1 MYKRMQ
7 ADEIRPYRERNK
19 ATTDSPNSRTNG
31 QPNSPNQ
38 RQTAGQIEQTKTK
51 HYKNPLFVKETETL
65 KPRQTQTETMKT
77 QKRM

>member
-7 ADEIRPYRERNK
+7 ADEIRLYRANK
-19 ATTDSPNSRTNG
+19 ATQTDNPNSRTDG
-31 QPNSPNQ
+31 QPNSLNQ
-38 RQTAGQIEQTKTK
+38 QQTAGQIEQTKTK
-51 HYKNPLFVKETETL
+51 HYKNALFVKETETL